1 MYLHYAYMPIENR
14 GFLVCRARLTQ
25 DYLTGYAQELDEIRT
40 VRMAMVQRQE
50 ALSVR
55 RAPPVSNSCIVGFSH
70 ASTGST
76 GLLDYSLVPST
87 YKSSLMLTFGLQ
99 ELLASEEKNM
109 VRKPELDRERN
120 SVIHLSTAKADCEGI
135 MTSFTFYSLLL
146 VTIQIQRSSSDNSV
160 ARLEHTIIFILLGV
174 PHFGPQVSF
183 VSPPATRILLDSDNN
198 SFAFRYPILSGEV
211 IRIHVVFFTNSL
223 QFYLFSFIS
232 PSALLLPLY
241 RA

>member
-1 MYLHYAYMPIENR
+1 MHKNWMRSVLSEWPWSKDKR
-14 GFLVCRARLTQ
+14 LCRSVVPLQSLIPALLASWIARLC
-25 DYLTGYAQELDEIRT
+25 LL
-40 VRMAMVQRQE
+40 
-50 ALSVR
+50 LK
-55 RAPPVSNSCIVGFSH
+55 SH
-70 ASTGST
+70 R
-76 GLLDYSLVPST
+76 V
-87 YKSSLMLTFGLQ
+87 MLTFGLQ

-109 VRKPELDRERN
+109 VHKPELDRERN
-120 SVIHLSTAKADCEGI
+120 SVMHLSAAKADCEGI
-135 MTSFTFYSLLL
+135 MTFFTFYSLLL

-232 PSALLLPLY
+232 PSALLLPFY

>member
-1 MYLHYAYMPIENR
+1 
-14 GFLVCRARLTQ
+14 
-25 DYLTGYAQELDEIRT
+25 
-40 VRMAMVQRQE
+40 
-50 ALSVR
+50 
-55 RAPPVSNSCIVGFSH
+55 
-70 ASTGST
+70 
-76 GLLDYSLVPST
+76 
-87 YKSSLMLTFGLQ
+87 
-99 ELLASEEKNM
+99 M

-211 IRIHVVFFTNSL
+211 IRTHVVFFTNSL

-232 PSALLLPLY
+232 PSALLLPFY
-241 RA
+241 RACPFFLIHETSIINNRINPFFSIPLRASQPTRAWNDPRTSEAQRVPDSTQQLSEQRGLSHRVACAYLKLPTLFAYTRLKTLALYPSKGP